1 MPHEADLIVSMA
13 QHVIPKGYTHTVQTT
28 WINGDVEEGE
38 FEDIYVTKGQSII
51 IKLQKADGRKGFK
64 TMKEV

>member
-1 MPHEADLIVSMA
+1 MA

-28 WINGDVEEGE
+28 WINGDVEDGE

-51 IKLQKADGRKGFK
+51 IKL
-64 TMKEV
+64 